1 MGRKM
6 SAAVGVLLGLGGIS
20 LPPEASAPRGIAVV
34 ANPETPMLDEEIL
47 QRIYLGKVV
56 EVNGHPVIPVNLAKG
71 TQLRRKFM
79 EDVLSQDDDKFIAY
93 WTVRRYIGKGS
104 PPREFPS
111 VESQLEYLRNT
122 PGAVGYVDADAAAKA
137 GLKTLI
143 RKP

>member
-1 MGRKM
+1 MRRPI
-6 SAAVGVLLGLGGIS
+6 VGAFGIVLGLW
-20 LPPEASAPRGIAVV
+20 GIALAPGAIAPQGLVVV
-34 ANPETPMLDEEIL
+34 ANPQTPMLDEDIL
-47 QRIYLGKVV
+47 QKVYLGKVV
-56 EVNGHPVIPVNLAKG
+56 EVDGQPVIPVNLAKG

-104 PPREFPS
+104 PPREFAS

-122 PGAVGYVDADAAAKA
+122 PGAVGYADAETAASA